1 MKNSLTLKEIDVA
14 IKDPKY
20 LKHQNHAK
28 LIPIAN
34 EIIVG
39 IFGKFE
45 KADDSDNFK
54 FPYYE
59 GLLKGKDMEMIFK
72 YSDILWFP
80 QFYILSACLDEILP
94 QEEIDDWQD
103 TDFDWTNE
111 EYERTNSISVEFKK
125 DSFETEFFLSSKDR
139 NFTTIG
145 QFKNNKI
152 DVKIKE

>member
-39 IFGKFE
+39 KFGKFE

-54 FPYYE
+54 FPYYAM
-59 GLLKGKDMEMIFK
+59 GVVCLKFIMQKTLIFK
-72 YSDILWFP
+72 IAIAP
-80 QFYILSACLDEILP
+80 VLDL
-94 QEEIDDWQD
+94 
-103 TDFDWTNE
+103 F
-111 EYERTNSISVEFKK
+111 
-125 DSFETEFFLSSKDR
+125 
-139 NFTTIG
+139 
-145 QFKNNKI
+145 
-152 DVKIKE
+152 